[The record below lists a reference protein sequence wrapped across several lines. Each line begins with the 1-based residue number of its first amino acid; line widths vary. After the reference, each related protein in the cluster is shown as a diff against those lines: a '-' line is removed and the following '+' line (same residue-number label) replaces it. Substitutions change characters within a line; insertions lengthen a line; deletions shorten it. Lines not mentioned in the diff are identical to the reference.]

1 MGNPVARIL
10 VADDE
15 AAIRQSVGNILR
27 YADYEVEE
35 DIPQGN
41 WTYAVQVF
49 STSGLACTIAE

>member
-1 MGNPVARIL
+1 MPNPVARIL

-35 DIPQGN
+35 
-41 WTYAVQVF
+41 AVDGP
-49 STSGLACTIAE
+49 SALARLARGKPPPE